1 MNNYFEELGRIHA
14 KDCDEKSIKT
24 SALSFQLSEKNLHK
38 LDYLC
43 KIMGINRSKFIH
55 MLLEHKLFDALDSYV
70 KASHKTIDELNLPK
84 DIRNRFQAY
93 ISLKELEK
101 QEHKK

>member
-14 KDCDEKSIKT
+14 KDLDEKSMKT
-24 SALSFQLSEKNLHK
+24 SAMSFQLPEKNLQK

-43 KIMGINRSKFIH
+43 KVMGITRSKFIH

>member
-1 MNNYFEELGRIHA
+1 MENIAVAVADNII
-14 KDCDEKSIKT
+14 D
-24 SALSFQLSEKNLHK
+24 KNLLFEIITSLIYEDEYSEVLK
-38 LDYLC
+38 L
-43 KIMGINRSKFIH
+43 
-55 MLLEHKLFDALDSYV
+55 KLFDALDSYV